1 MSSRQMTITLTLAP
15 RNEAALKAFI
25 ARPHQALTPA
35 QFESQ
40 YSPSQAT

>member
-25 ARPHQALTPA
+25 ARPHQAPKPA
-35 QFESQ
+35 PGSSWRS
-40 YSPSQAT
+40 SPRAT